1 MKIGNSRF
9 ALIVISSFIGFGMI
23 LTMPVMAEETIEKIV
38 AKVDYGII
46 TMSDLTEASMVLLQ
60 QIRENYAPEE
70 WDSRIKEVHKRI
82 LMQMINEHVCVRFA
96 RENEIFVTDEEI
108 DSTIN
113 KIRENAGMEDE
124 AAFRKQ
130 LADEGISLDELKETL
145 RRQTIVRKV
154 MRREVQSK
162 IRVTE
167 AEIKNFREEN
177 RDQYETRARVRVGVL
192 MLDMESQGLFSKSA
206 VEKKAK
212 EIHEKLEKGADFA
225 VLVKE
230 FSDGPATDNSGDI
243 GFLEKGKTLPVIEE
257 VAFQLEV
264 G

>member
-1 MKIGNSRF
+1 
-9 ALIVISSFIGFGMI
+9 
-23 LTMPVMAEETIEKIV
+23 
-38 AKVDYGII
+38 
-46 TMSDLTEASMVLLQ
+46 
-60 QIRENYAPEE
+60 
-70 WDSRIKEVHKRI
+70 
-82 LMQMINEHVCVRFA
+82 
-96 RENEIFVTDEEI
+96 
-108 DSTIN
+108 
-113 KIRENAGMEDE
+113 
-124 AAFRKQ
+124 
-130 LADEGISLDELKETL
+130 DELKETL

-192 MLDMESQGLFSKSA
+192 MLDIESQGLFSKSA

-212 EIHEKLEKGADFA
+212 VLHEKLENGADFA

-243 GFLEKGKTLPVIEE
+243 GFLEKGKTLPVIEN

-264 G
+264 GNFSRPLKTDFGWVIVKVLEKIEEGVQPLSEVRDEIENIIRNQKSREMESDWFEKQRAKTYVQIMD